1 MKKIEHRSIRGLS
14 VRAADEGSGFI
25 GILTGYAA
33 VFDSDSLEFDG
44 WDKPWVERI
53 APGAFKRSLEEQPDV
68 KALWAHRDDA
78 ILARAPDTLSLEED
92 GNGLKVEIRLIDT
105 QQNKDV
111 LASVRGGL
119 VDAMSFG
126 FQARKAQWEDG
137 EEREVRTLLDVDLYE
152 VSPVVWPAYPATS
165 ISTKRSARTIAA
177 DRDELIALREERDAF
192 FEAARQAAENNQA
205 ELRVWEQR
213 LRFLSQAPALNV
225 ITV

>member
-1 MKKIEHRSIRGLS
+1 MKHIEHRALKGLA
-14 VRAADEGSGFI
+14 VRAAEEGSPYI

-33 VFDSDSLEFDG
+33 VFESDSLEFDG
-44 WDKPWVERI
+44 WEKPWVERI
-53 APGAFKRSLEEQPDV
+53 APGAFGRSLTEQPDV

-78 ILARAPDTLSLEED
+78 ILARSPDTLSLEED
-92 GNGLKVEIRLIDT
+92 KTGLKVEIRLIDT

-126 FQARKAQWEDG
+126 FKARKVTWEDG
-137 EEREVRTLLDVDLYE
+137 EEREVRTLVDVDLYE

-165 ISTKRSARTIAA
+165 ISSNRSARSITAGH
-177 DRDELIALREERDAF
+177 DELIALREERAAF
-192 FEAARQAAENNQA
+192 FKAANLAAENNQA

-213 LRFLSQAPALNV
+213 LRFLSLAPAL
-225 ITV
+225 TL